1 MLRKSIKFIFVLMA
15 MTLFLTPA
23 WGSTPDAMDVED
35 QALTFFRN
43 HEVAGTCVWVEFL
56 ENQSV
61 LARGGGSGGGS
72 GGGFGGGYGNNGS
85 HGMGSPGTNA
95 AQQNQHQYQQQQKTE
110 KQNQHQYQQQ
120 QKTEKQNQHQYRQQQ
135 KTEKQNQPQHQ
146 YQYQHRE
153 ESGAQN

>member
-23 WGSTPDAMDVED
+23 WGSTPDATDVED

-72 GGGFGGGYGNNGS
+72 NSGTSGTNGDFGNNNGP
-85 HGMGSPGTNA
+85 HRMGSQGTNA
-95 AQQNQHQYQQQQKTE
+95 AQQNQHEHQYQQRKTTERQNQHQQKEGSET
-110 KQNQHQYQQQ
+110 QNQHQHQYQQRGASE
-120 QKTEKQNQHQYRQQQ
+120 TQN
-135 KTEKQNQPQHQ
+135 
-146 YQYQHRE
+146 
-153 ESGAQN
+153 

>member
-23 WGSTPDAMDVED
+23 WGSTPDATDAGD

-56 ENQSV
+56 ENQPV
-61 LARGGGSGGGS
+61 LARGGGSGVGSGGGS
-72 GGGFGGGYGNNGS
+72 GGGSGVGSGGGYGNNGS
-85 HGMGSPGTNA
+85 HGKGSIGTNA
-95 AQQNQHQYQQQQKTE
+95 AQQNQHQYRQQQTTE
-110 KQNQHQYQQQ
+110 KQNQH
-120 QKTEKQNQHQYRQQQ
+120 
-135 KTEKQNQPQHQ
+135 QHQ

-153 ESGAQN
+153 ESGTQN

>member
-1 MLRKSIKFIFVLMA
+1 MLRKSITFIFVLMA

-23 WGSTPDAMDVED
+23 WGSTPDATDVED

-56 ENQSV
+56 ENQCV
-61 LARGGGSGGGS
+61 LARGGGSVGGSGVGS
-72 GGGFGGGYGNNGS
+72 GGGYGGGS
-85 HGMGSPGTNA
+85 HGKGSPGRNA
-95 AQQNQHQYQQQQKTE
+95 EQQNQHQYQHQQKNE
-110 KQNQHQYQQQ
+110 KQNQHQ
-120 QKTEKQNQHQYRQQQ
+120 HQYQHQQ

-146 YQYQHRE
+146 HQYQHRE